1 MNRYTARLQDAGM
14 TGEDVAQRAAIAT
27 QYLYRI
33 FAGRQ
38 RPSVGVA
45 DAIQAA
51 CDNIILSSE
60 IIRIKPVLHRVDKA
74 KTGRK

>member
-1 MNRYTARLQDAGM
+1 M
-14 TGEDVAQRAAIAT
+14 TGEGVAQRAAIAT

-51 CDNIILSSE
+51 CDNIILASE
-60 IIRIKPVLHRVDKA
+60 IIRIKPVTHRIGKE
-74 KTGRK
+74 KNGRKQP